1 MINATKCWNLTY
13 KTSKIMMAA
22 KMKTATIDII
32 DQLPWFAR
40 FRVVDVN
47 WCSHHNHFSHD
58 YFIVEGR

>member
-1 MINATKCWNLTY
+1 
-13 KTSKIMMAA
+13 MAA